1 MKKIFYIMG
10 KSATGKDTLYH
21 KILEDEDLK
30 LKSVTLYTTRPK
42 RAGELD
48 GEEYY
53 FVDKKVLEELRYK
66 DEIIEER
73 VYHTVY
79 GDWYYFLAK
88 NNGIDLS
95 KSNYLMIGT
104 LESYNKMRKYFGKES
119 LVPIYIEVEDGLR
132 LRRALDRE
140 LAQKEPKYLEMC
152 RRFIADTK
160 DFSEINL
167 EKNEICLRF
176 NNIDL
181 NQTFNKIKDYIYGM
195 IKE

>member
-42 RAGELD
+42 RVGELD

-104 LESYNKMRKYFGKES
+104 LESYNKMRKHFGKES
-119 LVPIYIEVEDGLR
+119 IVPIYIEVEDGLR

-160 DFSEINL
+160 DFSEVNL

-181 NQTFNKIKDYIYGM
+181 NQTFNKIKDYIYSM